1 MIAAALLMFM
11 LAADKPPDQPAA
23 KSPGNPPEPQAQA
36 AAQAPKAT
44 QARPPAAKSDIAKS
58 FDDED
63 LPPEQEALVEL
74 AKVRRIYVDILTGG
88 ESALRIRDMLMSRIQ
103 STKLFIIT
111 EQEEKADAVLKGA
124 GSDSVFTDSFQ
135 SSDNINAHSQL
146 SVPGRSSNT
155 YNSNTGEN
163 QQVSNRISSSIGAGE
178 SESSKIEERKHEAMA
193 TVRLVNKD
201 GDVIWSATEESLG
214 AKFMGASVDVVDRI
228 AKKLSSDYRKAKA
241 QSTAEHK

>member
-1 MIAAALLMFM
+1 MIAGALLLCL
-11 LAADKPPDQPAA
+11 LAVDKPPDQPAGA
-23 KSPGNPPEPQAQA
+23 PS
-36 AAQAPKAT
+36 PKAT
-44 QARPPAAKSDIAKS
+44 QVQPPAAKSDIAKS

-63 LPPEQEALVEL
+63 LPPEEESLAALS
-74 AKVRRIYVDILTGG
+74 KVRRIYVDILTGG
-88 ESALRIRDMLMSRIQ
+88 ESALRIRDLLMSRIQ
-103 STKLFIIT
+103 ATKLFIIT
-111 EQEEKADAVLKGA
+111 EEEEKADAVLKGA
-124 GSDSVFTDSFQ
+124 GSDSIFTDVFQ

-146 SVPGRSSNT
+146 SVPGRTSNV

-163 QQVSNRISSSIGAGE
+163 QQVSNRISTSIGAGE

-228 AKKLSSDYRKAKA
+228 AKKLSSDYRKAKE
-241 QSTAEHK
+241 QSKGVEPVRPR